1 MNFFDNTGIASLEQV
16 EDSGAAA
23 GGINTLANA
32 AQNQSQGQANTQNPN
47 AARDALA
54 QQIMQ
59 TWGKF
64 SKEWTP
70 RRAEDFAISLLNQGI
85 NNLDAFN
92 NASFV
97 NVPYAY
103 EVTFNPNI
111 GYSGEG
117 GQGGYSERELGRAG
131 GDYALPEAT
140 PLYDEYGV
148 PLRDEQ
154 GNIRYSHTYSIVNR
168 DVPRLSLGDK
178 DYGYFTVND
187 ARALEGLQS
196 GIRPTNDPNVFEL
209 GWSTWGHEDSGKGH
223 TKYYGVK
230 LPDGR
235 FVTVPVWG
243 SSSDAAN
250 IRQALVTAASMYLTG
265 GALGAYTVPASLS
278 TAGQVIGAAN
288 AIRTGDVLGG
298 AASLAGLGGFS
309 NVSAGLN
316 LAKAVENK
324 DPFGVITAGM
334 NLAGVQGID
343 VGGLDLNSK
352 DILNVGRIIS
362 AVSNDNPAAALTA
375 LGSLID
381 SPNTSLAGAAL
392 NFKNALESGDIG
404 KITGAAQSFN
414 SALGKSSFGSGSSEG
429 SNTGTRSM
437 SSSSGYT
444 GDATAVGYDPE
455 YYSNSDTTDY
465 DALHNEPS
473 YMPVEWYDDP
483 IQQIDRASPG
493 DYGTQDLGI
502 APENQ
507 VSNFYSNPD
516 STFSSGW
523 QTVGSDRIMV
533 NDDGTAIGINTET
546 NETYS
551 LTPDEV
557 QQMIDNK
564 MLNTSTSGYTAAT
577 TGKTGTQ
584 QQSKTGTQQQS
595 KTSTQQQQQPGQQTD
610 PLDQFLKMMALS
622 KMFDNDD
629 ESKTPYQVADID
641 VESPFGRYV

>member
-1 MNFFDNTGIASLEQV
+1 MNFFDDTGIASLSQGNQNENT
-16 EDSGAAA
+16 
-23 GGINTLANA
+23 GGINTLATQA
-32 AQNQSQGQANTQNPN
+32 AQPAGQPTGQPAGQANAQNST
-47 AARDALA
+47 DVKTALT
-54 QQIMQ
+54 QQILQ
-59 TWGKF
+59 QWGPL
-64 SKEWTP
+64 STEWTP
-70 RRAEDFAISLLNQGI
+70 RRAEDFAISLINQGI
-85 NNLDAFN
+85 TNLDAFN

-103 EVTFNPNI
+103 EVTSTPGAGFN
-111 GYSGEG
+111 GESV
-117 GQGGYSERELGRAG
+117 YSERELGRAG
-131 GDYALPEAT
+131 GDYTLPEAT
-140 PLYDEYGV
+140 PLYDEFGV

-154 GNIRYSHTYSIVNR
+154 GNIRYSQNYSIVNR

-196 GIRPTNDPNVFEL
+196 GIRPTSDPNVFEL

-250 IRQALVTAASMYLTG
+250 IRQAIVMAVSMYLTG
-265 GALGAYTVPASLS
+265 GALGAYTVPTWAS
-278 TAGQVIGAAN
+278 TAGQAIGAAN

-309 NVSAGLN
+309 DVSAGLN
-316 LAKAVENK
+316 FANAIQNK
-324 DPFGVITAGM
+324 DLFGAATAGM
-334 NLAGVQGID
+334 NLAGVKNVDLGGLNLSSKD
-343 VGGLDLNSK
+343 VGN
-352 DILNVGRIIS
+352 IGRIIT
-362 AVSNDNPAAALTA
+362 AIDNDNPAAALTA

-392 NFKNALESGDIG
+392 NFKSALESGDIG
-404 KITGAAQSFN
+404 KIANAAQGFGN
-414 SALGKSSFGSGSSEG
+414 ALNKSSLGSGSSGGASTG
-429 SNTGTRSM
+429 STTGGTRSM
-437 SSSSGYT
+437 STSP
-444 GDATAVGYDPE
+444 DD
-455 YYSNSDTTDY
+455 TDY
-465 DALHNEPS
+465 EALYNEPS

-483 IQQIDRASPG
+483 IQQIERASPG

-507 VSNFYSNPD
+507 VSSFYSDPNNTGFA
-516 STFSSGW
+516 STW

-551 LTPDEV
+551 LTPQEV
-557 QQMIDNK
+557 QQMTDRGL
-564 MLNTSTSGYTAAT
+564 LNTSTSGYTAAT

-584 QQSKTGTQQQS
+584 QQGKTGTQQNKTGTQQQQ
-595 KTSTQQQQQPGQQTD
+595 QQQQQPGQQTD
-610 PLDQFLKMMALS
+610 LLDQFLKAMLAS

-629 ESKTPYQVADID
+629 ESKTPYEVAD
-641 VESPFGRYV
+641 VNPQYPFGKYV